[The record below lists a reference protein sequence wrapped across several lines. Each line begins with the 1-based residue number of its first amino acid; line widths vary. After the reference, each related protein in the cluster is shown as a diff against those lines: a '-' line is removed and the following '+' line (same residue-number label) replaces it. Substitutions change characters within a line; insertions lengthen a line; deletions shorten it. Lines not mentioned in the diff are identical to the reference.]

1 MLGDVGELCVSNRGD
16 RLVGANCERKLSDEM
31 SSDFRGGPMTYNVTE
46 NISAY
51 EDGKLDDDS
60 VNELFQ
66 QLVDTGQAWELDA
79 KYGKKAVE
87 LAEAGRITLP
97 NFGFD
102 TTYFFGP

>member
-1 MLGDVGELCVSNRGD
+1 MR
-16 RLVGANCERKLSDEM
+16 
-31 SSDFRGGPMTYNVTE
+31 YNVAE

-51 EDGKLDDDS
+51 ENDRLDEEA
-60 VNELFQ
+60 VIKLFQ
-66 QLVDTGQAWELDA
+66 HLVDNGQVWELDA

-97 NFGFD
+97 NFGLD

>member
-1 MLGDVGELCVSNRGD
+1 M
-16 RLVGANCERKLSDEM
+16 
-31 SSDFRGGPMTYNVTE
+31 PYNVAA

-51 EDGKLDDDS
+51 ENGRLDEEA
-60 VNELFQ
+60 VVQLFQ
-66 QLVDTGQAWELDA
+66 HLVDNGQAWELDA

-97 NFGFD
+97 DLGLD

>member
-1 MLGDVGELCVSNRGD
+1 
-16 RLVGANCERKLSDEM
+16 
-31 SSDFRGGPMTYNVTE
+31 MTYNVTK

-51 EDGKLDDDS
+51 EDGKLDDDA

-66 QLVDTGQAWELDA
+66 HLVDTGQVWEMEA
-79 KYGKKAVE
+79 NYGKKAVE

-97 NFGFD
+97 NFGLD

>member
-1 MLGDVGELCVSNRGD
+1 
-16 RLVGANCERKLSDEM
+16 
-31 SSDFRGGPMTYNVTE
+31 MTYNVTK

-66 QLVDTGQAWELDA
+66 QLVDTGQAWKLDA

-87 LAEAGRITLP
+87 LSDAGRITLP
-97 NFGFD
+97 NFGLD

>member
-1 MLGDVGELCVSNRGD
+1 M
-16 RLVGANCERKLSDEM
+16 
-31 SSDFRGGPMTYNVTE
+31 PYNVAE

-51 EDGKLDDDS
+51 ENGRLSDEA

-66 QLVDTGQAWELDA
+66 HLVDNGQVWEMNA
-79 KYGKKAVE
+79 KYGKTAVE

-97 NFGFD
+97 NFGLD

>member
-1 MLGDVGELCVSNRGD
+1 
-16 RLVGANCERKLSDEM
+16 
-31 SSDFRGGPMTYNVTE
+31 MTYDMTK

-66 QLVDTGQAWELDA
+66 HLVDTGQVWEMDA
-79 KYGKKAVE
+79 KYGKTAVE

-97 NFGFD
+97 NIGSD